1 MAAPSIHDNDVENQ
15 FQYKLWPWPNQE
27 KEAVR
32 MKRMIRI
39 AAPGLMAALTLLLA
53 LALAAPAQ
61 AWSRDSTYACDED
74 EDRGVLCRGLRPDG
88 SPTSG
93 VPVAVVDGGGEL
105 LASGRMDHNGEYSF
119 ARPEGDFRV
128 TFRPD
133 EDHPR
138 TLGGVGCI

>member
-1 MAAPSIHDNDVENQ
+1 
-15 FQYKLWPWPNQE
+15 
-27 KEAVR
+27 
-32 MKRMIRI
+32 MKPMIRI
-39 AAPGLMAALTLLLA
+39 APPGLMAAPALLLA

-74 EDRGVLCRGLRPDG
+74 EARGVLCRGLRPDG
-88 SPTSG
+88 SPASG
-93 VPVAVVDGGGEL
+93 VPVSVVDGGGEI
-105 LASGRMDHNGEYSF
+105 LASGRMDGNGEYAF
-119 ARPEGDFRV
+119 TRPDGDFRV